1 MSNDTRGKTAINA
14 PVVPANGN
22 LWLSLGFA
30 LQEPRT
36 VCSGERSFSNA
47 ADSVETIKQLMKY
60 QRGGKGFGMIRHAGV
75 ADRKEGPKHVRY
87 ILNETPAP
95 GFAIAA
101 LALPRG
107 EVLRFGALIAAIC
120 L

>member
-1 MSNDTRGKTAINA
+1 M
-14 PVVPANGN
+14 
-22 LWLSLGFA
+22 WLSLGFA